1 MKARVFRRLNEGKN
15 LRSGEIV
22 YVSLLLDQMMKNVRA
37 SNLSGVMLSIF
48 K

>member
-15 LRSGEIV
+15 LISREIV
-22 YVSLLLDQMMKNVRA
+22 YVSLLLGQMIKNVRV
-37 SNLSGVMLSIF
+37 SNLSRVMLSIL